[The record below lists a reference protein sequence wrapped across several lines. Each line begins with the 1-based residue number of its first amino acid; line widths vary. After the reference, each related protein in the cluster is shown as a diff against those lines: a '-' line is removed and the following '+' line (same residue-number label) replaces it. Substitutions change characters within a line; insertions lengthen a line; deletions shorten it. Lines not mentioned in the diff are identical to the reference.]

1 MRGHPD
7 GITMPARP
15 SEPLLQLLRDVARKK
30 GLNTAALARAAE
42 IPRTRLKHVL
52 AGSEALTVDELIGIS
67 QALEIS
73 AGDMA
78 GIPTELPTAG
88 PKDGPEPGP
97 EAMPSRRGG
106 AALATVDDGPPPIH
120 IDPFGNHAEQMLTLG
135 FGLGCDIHVVLD
147 TTLLAGTGVPAAT
160 LERFPE
166 RLPLHLEAAYHR
178 HHDPHFL
185 PGSLQLTLSF
195 DALYT
200 CTLPWAA
207 FQQVTLFPLAPEPPE
222 APAPEPEPEPKA
234 PAPAPRRGGHLRLVE

>member
-1 MRGHPD
+1 
-7 GITMPARP
+7 MPARP
-15 SEPLLQLLRDVARKK
+15 SEPLLQLLRDVARTK
-30 GLNTAALARAAE
+30 GLNTAALAKAAD
-42 IPRTRLKHVL
+42 IPRARLKHVL
-52 AGSEALTVDELIGIS
+52 AGSEALTVDELIGLS

-78 GIPTELPTAG
+78 GIPTDLPTAE
-88 PKDGPEPGP
+88 PKDALESGP
-97 EAMPSRRGG
+97 EAVPSRRGG

-147 TTLLAGTGVPAAT
+147 TTKLEDTGVPPAT
-160 LERFPE
+160 IARFPE
-166 RLPLHLEAAYHR
+166 RLPLHLEASYHR
-178 HHDPHFL
+178 HHDPRFL
-185 PGSLQLTLSF
+185 PEALQLTLSF

-222 APAPEPEPEPKA
+222 APAPEPDPEPESTPE
-234 PAPAPRRGGHLRLVE
+234 PPSRRGGHLRLVE

>member
-1 MRGHPD
+1 VRGHSVEMP
-7 GITMPARP
+7 MPARP

-30 GLNTAALARAAE
+30 GLNTAALARAAD
-42 IPRTRLKHVL
+42 IPRARLKHVL
-52 AGSEALTVDELIGIS
+52 AGSEPLTVDELIGLS

-78 GIPTELPTAG
+78 GIPTDLPIEG
-88 PKDGPEPGP
+88 PTDGPTTGP
-97 EAMPSRRGG
+97 EAVPLRRGG

-147 TTLLAGTGVPAAT
+147 GTMLEGTGVPVAT
-160 LERFPE
+160 IERFGE

-178 HHDPHFL
+178 HHDPQFL
-185 PGSLQLTLSF
+185 PESLQLTLSF

-222 APAPEPEPEPKA
+222 APEPEPEPEQDA
-234 PAPAPRRGGHLRLVE
+234 PPPPRRGGHLRLVE